1 MSTTALRYVPSL
13 LILLVCSESALA
25 DWYAKHRASPP
36 SGSKIYVCHGYT
48 CRTVTPVSLSAEEIR
63 RIAQP
68 LRGVRDAAEERKAL
82 SRVVQVFEGVIGSRV
97 GTAGDLPATQ
107 VGSARP
113 DQMDCIDEATNT
125 TSLLTLLS
133 ERALL
138 KHHRV
143 LDPAARGF
151 FLDGRYPHA
160 TAVLAETGS
169 GEKWAV
175 DSWPNAN
182 AEPPVIQRLSEWYR
196 DRGGASQS

>member
-1 MSTTALRYVPSL
+1 MPTNALRCLPPL
-13 LILLVCSESALA
+13 LILLVWSEAALA
-25 DWYAKHRASPP
+25 DWYAKHRARPP

-48 CRTVTPVSLSAEEIR
+48 CRTVTPVSLSAEEVR
-63 RIAQP
+63 RIAKP
-68 LRGVRDAAEERKAL
+68 LHGTRDAAGERQAL
-82 SRVVQVFEGVIGSRV
+82 SGVVQAYERMIGRRV
-97 GTAGDLPATQ
+97 GTSNDLPATQ
-107 VGSARP
+107 VGSARR

-125 TSLLTLLS
+125 TSLLTLLG
-133 ERALL
+133 ERGLL

-143 LDPAARGF
+143 EAPAARGF

-160 TAVLAETGS
+160 TAVLAEAAT

-196 DRGGASQS
+196 DRGGSRS